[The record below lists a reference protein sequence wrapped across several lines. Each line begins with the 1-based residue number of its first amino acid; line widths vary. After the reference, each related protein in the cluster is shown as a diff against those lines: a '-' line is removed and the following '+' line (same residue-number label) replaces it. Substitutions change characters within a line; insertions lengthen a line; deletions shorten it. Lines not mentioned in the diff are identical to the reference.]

1 MLLAQGGSN
10 HLKCTS
16 EEEVVALVKG
26 ADGIVLGSRPLGCDE
41 MFTGRSSGEK
51 PRISGN
57 YTGSFQLSGDQ
68 DRDYF

>member
-1 MLLAQGGSN
+1 MG
-10 HLKCTS
+10 
-16 EEEVVALVKG
+16 LVKG

-68 DRDYF
+68 ERDYF